1 MSKQQ
6 IVLFTMKGCP
16 WCEDMK
22 KGLVENNIEFLDRDI
37 DQYEEEYKLFV
48 EITENDFVPA
58 FMIIEDLEDLSK
70 TKLYAPER
78 DFEGIEEGVKIIKES
93 LKNN

>member
-1 MSKQQ
+1 MSKKQLV
-6 IVLFTMKGCP
+6 IFTMKGCP

-22 KGLVENNIEFLDRDI
+22 KSLKENEIDFLDRDI
-37 DQYEEEYKLFV
+37 NEHEEEYKLFV

-58 FMIIEDLEDLSK
+58 FMIIEDVEDLSK

-78 DFEGIEEGVKIIKES
+78 DFDGIEQGVEIIKES
-93 LKNN
+93 LKK